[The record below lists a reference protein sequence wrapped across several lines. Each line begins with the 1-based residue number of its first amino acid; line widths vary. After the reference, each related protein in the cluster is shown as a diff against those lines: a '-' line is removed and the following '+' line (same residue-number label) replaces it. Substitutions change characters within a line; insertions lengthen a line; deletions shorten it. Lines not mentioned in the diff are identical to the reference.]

1 MQLLE
6 QPVARPRTS
15 GKSAYLVILIAL
27 HCNTVRICSES
38 ENSEL
43 KTLRPTQAHMSL
55 EQSHFGLNIYSA
67 YSLWKAPIVLRNN
80 KQNLGGTGLSLL
92 PLLPWGIMYSKPEG

>member
-1 MQLLE
+1 
-6 QPVARPRTS
+6 
-15 GKSAYLVILIAL
+15 
-27 HCNTVRICSES
+27 
-38 ENSEL
+38 
-43 KTLRPTQAHMSL
+43 MSL